1 MAIVTDVTPDNAIQ
15 VLDHGFVRLD
25 DAMATDLSVVN
36 GARRRFG
43 RRKTRWTSR
52 TTG

>member
-1 MAIVTDVTPDNAIQ
+1 MVRLDLVATVDQVIADDTIR

-36 GARRRFG
+36 AARVSFARR
-43 RRKTRWTSR
+43 K
-52 TTG
+52 